1 MRYLIAAALLAPAVL
16 LGWPAAAE
24 PPSCASLGGSVE
36 AGQMCRVHATG
47 PNYMLTMTFPT
58 DYPDQQALTDY
69 ITQNRDGFVNVAQ
82 SSGARPAV
90 PAGGHHR
97 PAQRRSAAAQHPQR
111 GAQVLPGRRGTRS
124 SIWYKA
130 FNYNLGTKQPITFD
144 TLFPPGTTPLDAIF
158 PIVQRDLERQT
169 PLGAAILPSTGHDP
183 SHYQNFAITDD
194 QLIFYFAPGEMLPAF
209 GARPGPGAAQR
220 DPAAGH
226 LTTAQ
231 TGPARN
237 SIATASAASA
247 TWARQPM
254 IGTKKALLPRT
265 SRYTATTTS
274 ATKRAAPPQ
283 VPRFMA
289 RSIQAGSPHF

>member
-82 SSGARPAV
+82 SSGGRDQPYQLEATTD
-90 PAGGHHR
+90 
-97 PAQRRSAAAQHPQR
+97 QRSAGQPPHNTR
-111 GAQVLPGRRGTRS
+111 SVVLKFFQDVGGTRS

-144 TLFPPGTTPLDAIF
+144 TLFPPGTNPLDAIF

-209 GARPGPGAAQR
+209 G
-220 DPAAGH
+220 
-226 LTTAQ
+226 
-231 TGPARN
+231 GPAQ
-237 SIATASAASA
+237 A
-247 TWARQPM
+247 
-254 IGTKKALLPRT
+254 
-265 SRYTATTTS
+265 
-274 ATKRAAPPQ
+274 Q
-283 VPRFMA
+283 VPRNA
-289 RSIQAGSPHF
+289 IPPLAI

>member
-1 MRYLIAAALLAPAVL
+1 MRYLIAAALLATAVL

-24 PPSCASLGGSVE
+24 PPSCASLGGSAE

-82 SSGARPAV
+82 SSGGRDQPYQLEATTDQHS
-90 PAGGHHR
+90 AGQPPHNT
-97 PAQRRSAAAQHPQR
+97 RSV
-111 GAQVLPGRRGTRS
+111 VLKFFQDVGGTRS

-209 GARPGPGAAQR
+209 G
-220 DPAAGH
+220 
-226 LTTAQ
+226 
-231 TGPARN
+231 GPAQ
-237 SIATASAASA
+237 A
-247 TWARQPM
+247 
-254 IGTKKALLPRT
+254 
-265 SRYTATTTS
+265 
-274 ATKRAAPPQ
+274 Q
-283 VPRFMA
+283 VPRNA
-289 RSIQAGSPHF
+289 IPPLAI

>member
-1 MRYLIAAALLAPAVL
+1 MRYLIAAALLATAVL

-69 ITQNRDGFVNVAQ
+69 ITQNRDGFVNVAR
-82 SSGARPAV
+82 SSGGRDQPYQLEATTDQHS
-90 PAGGHHR
+90 AGQPPHNT
-97 PAQRRSAAAQHPQR
+97 RSV
-111 GAQVLPGRRGTRS
+111 VLKFFQDVGGTRS

-209 GARPGPGAAQR
+209 G
-220 DPAAGH
+220 
-226 LTTAQ
+226 
-231 TGPARN
+231 GPAQ
-237 SIATASAASA
+237 A
-247 TWARQPM
+247 
-254 IGTKKALLPRT
+254 
-265 SRYTATTTS
+265 
-274 ATKRAAPPQ
+274 Q
-283 VPRFMA
+283 VPRNA
-289 RSIQAGSPHF
+289 IPPLAI